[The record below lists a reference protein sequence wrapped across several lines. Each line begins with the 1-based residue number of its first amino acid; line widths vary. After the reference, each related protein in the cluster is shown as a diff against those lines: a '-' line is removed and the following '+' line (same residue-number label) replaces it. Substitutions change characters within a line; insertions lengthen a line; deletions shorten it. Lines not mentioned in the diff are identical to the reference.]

1 MVITGL
7 PERVVVTGG
16 DSGYFPL
23 IDELCASVR
32 AHRDAALLGLVVI
45 DGGLEA
51 EQKARLASAWGAR
64 ILEVGWDF
72 DIPER
77 RIRGRE
83 HLKVLTSRT
92 FLDQRLP
99 DAELI
104 CWMDGDAWLQEPAA
118 LDLLFEGA
126 ALGRVAVVSQ
136 TSRYS
141 ANTISLKWG
150 PFGYAQVRSQLYKN
164 ARRAGLGEAVARMVG
179 DKPTFN
185 AGVFALART
194 SPHWEAWRRRLGEAL
209 KRGRVFTSDQ
219 LALGIIVHADGLPAE
234 LMPETCN
241 YMGPW
246 TCTADEATLVERYLP
261 NAPVGI
267 VHMAGFDAMRRS
279 LEITTEVRTTDGRA
293 LQKSLRRPAW
303 VKA

>member
-32 AHRDAALLGLVVI
+32 SHHDARALGLVVI

-51 EQKARLASAWGAR
+51 DQKQRVVDHWGGR

-72 DIPER
+72 DIAEG

-104 CWMDGDAWLQEPAA
+104 LWLDGDAWVQDAGA
-118 LDLLFEGA
+118 LDLLFQGA

-141 ANTISLKWG
+141 NVAMSLKWG
-150 PFGYAQVRSQLYKN
+150 PLGWAQVRSQLYKN
-164 ARRAGLGEAVARMVG
+164 ARRAGLGEELARRIG

-194 SPHWEAWRRRLGEAL
+194 APHWRRGGGAWARR
-209 KRGRVFTSDQ
+209 
-219 LALGIIVHADGLPAE
+219 
-234 LMPETCN
+234 
-241 YMGPW
+241 
-246 TCTADEATLVERYLP
+246 
-261 NAPVGI
+261 
-267 VHMAGFDAMRRS
+267 
-279 LEITTEVRTTDGRA
+279 
-293 LQKSLRRPAW
+293 
-303 VKA
+303 